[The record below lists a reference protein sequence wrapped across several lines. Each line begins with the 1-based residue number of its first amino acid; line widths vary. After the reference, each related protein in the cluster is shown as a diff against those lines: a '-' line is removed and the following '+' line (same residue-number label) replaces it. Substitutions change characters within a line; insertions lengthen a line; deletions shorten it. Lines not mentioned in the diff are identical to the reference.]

1 VGFVR
6 DKDLHA
12 RIKALDRSQAVIEF
26 ATDGTILA
34 ANKNFLDTL
43 GYALDEI
50 RGRPHAE
57 LVDPA
62 YRESDAYRDFWAA
75 LRRGDYQAGEFKRIG
90 KDGRAVWLQATYNPI
105 LDRRGRPLKIVK
117 FASDVTEQVT
127 RAIAYEG
134 QIRAINRSQAVIEFA
149 LDGTILTANDNFL
162 AAMGYRLEEVTGRHH
177 SLFIEPE
184 VRDSAAYRAFWDRLG
199 RGEYEAAE
207 FKRRAKS
214 GREVFIQGSYN
225 PIFDRDGRPLKIV
238 KFATDVTA
246 QVLDR
251 QRRTEL
257 QTALARD
264 LNAIAEASSKVSR
277 QAGESAQSSAHV
289 SGDIQSIA
297 SGAEQIATSVAE
309 ISAQVVQASEMSG
322 RAVEQARATQAIISG
337 LNDSA
342 EQIGAVLALIQIIAA
357 QTNLLALN
365 ATIEAARA
373 GAAGRGFAVVASEVK
388 ALADQTAKA
397 TEQIAVQI
405 TGTQTATGKAV
416 AAVGSIQAT
425 IVGLNAVAATIATA
439 VEEQSAVTRAMST
452 TMQTAAQG
460 VGAITSGLGLIAES
474 AGQADEA
481 TQTLRAAAQSLA

>member
-1 VGFVR
+1 MGFVR

-62 YRESDAYRDFWAA
+62 YRESDAYRDFWAS

-207 FKRRAKS
+207 FKRRAKG

-264 LNAIAEASSKVSR
+264 LDAIAEASSKVSR
-277 QAGESAQSSAHV
+277 QAGEGAQSSAHV

-322 RAVEQARATQAIISG
+322 RAVEQAQATQAIISG

-342 EQIGAVLALIQIIAA
+342 EQIGAVVALIQTIAA

-365 ATIEAARA
+365 AAIEAARA
-373 GAAGRGFAVVASEVK
+373 GTAGRAFAVVASEVK

-405 TGTQTATGKAV
+405 TGTQTATEKAV

-425 IVGLNAVAATIATA
+425 IVGLNTVAATIATA

>member
-1 VGFVR
+1 VGFVF

-12 RIKALDRSQAVIEF
+12 RIRALDRSQAVIEF

-34 ANKNFLDTL
+34 ANKNFLDTM

-50 RGRPHAE
+50 QGRPHAE

-62 YRESDAYRDFWAA
+62 FRESDAYREFWAA

-90 KDGRAVWLQATYNPI
+90 KNGRTVWLQATYNPV

-117 FASDVTEQVT
+117 FASDVTDQVSRT
-127 RAIAYEG
+127 IAHEG

-162 AAMGYRLEEVTGRHH
+162 AAMGYHLDEVTGRHH

-184 VRDSAAYRAFWDRLG
+184 VRDSAAYRAFWARLG
-199 RGEYEAAE
+199 QGEYEAAE
-207 FKRRAKS
+207 YKRLAKG

-225 PIFDRDGRPLKIV
+225 PIFDRDGRLLKIV

-251 QRRTEL
+251 QRRADL

-277 QAGESAQSSAHV
+277 QAGEGAQSSAHV

-322 RAVEQARATQAIISG
+322 RAVEQAQATQAIIAG
-337 LNDSA
+337 LSHSA
-342 EQIGAVLALIQIIAA
+342 EQIGAVVSLIQTIAA

-397 TEQIAVQI
+397 TEEIAAQI
-405 TGTQTATGKAV
+405 TGAQTATEKAV

-425 IVGLNAVAATIATA
+425 IVGLNAVAGAIATA

-474 AGQADEA
+474 AGHADEA

>member
-1 VGFVR
+1 MGFVR

-207 FKRRAKS
+207 FKRRAKG

-251 QRRTEL
+251 
-257 QTALARD
+257 
-264 LNAIAEASSKVSR
+264 
-277 QAGESAQSSAHV
+277 
-289 SGDIQSIA
+289 
-297 SGAEQIATSVAE
+297 
-309 ISAQVVQASEMSG
+309 
-322 RAVEQARATQAIISG
+322 
-337 LNDSA
+337 
-342 EQIGAVLALIQIIAA
+342 
-357 QTNLLALN
+357 
-365 ATIEAARA
+365 
-373 GAAGRGFAVVASEVK
+373 
-388 ALADQTAKA
+388 
-397 TEQIAVQI
+397 
-405 TGTQTATGKAV
+405 
-416 AAVGSIQAT
+416 
-425 IVGLNAVAATIATA
+425 
-439 VEEQSAVTRAMST
+439 
-452 TMQTAAQG
+452 
-460 VGAITSGLGLIAES
+460 
-474 AGQADEA
+474 
-481 TQTLRAAAQSLA
+481 

>member
-1 VGFVR
+1 MGFVR

-322 RAVEQARATQAIISG
+322 RAVEQAQATQAIISG

-342 EQIGAVLALIQIIAA
+342 EQIGAVVALIQIIAS

-425 IVGLNAVAATIATA
+425 IVGLNMVAATIATA

>member
-1 VGFVR
+1 MGFVR

-50 RGRPHAE
+50 QGRPHAE

-322 RAVEQARATQAIISG
+322 RAVEQAQATQAIISG

-342 EQIGAVLALIQIIAA
+342 EQIGAVVALIQIIAS

-388 ALADQTAKA
+388 ALVDQTAKA

-425 IVGLNAVAATIATA
+425 IVGLNMVAATIATA

>member
-1 VGFVR
+1 TVP
-6 DKDLHA
+6 
-12 RIKALDRSQAVIEF
+12 E
-26 ATDGTILA
+26 
-34 ANKNFLDTL
+34 
-43 GYALDEI
+43 
-50 RGRPHAE
+50 RP
-57 LVDPA
+57 
-62 YRESDAYRDFWAA
+62 
-75 LRRGDYQAGEFKRIG
+75 
-90 KDGRAVWLQATYNPI
+90 
-105 LDRRGRPLKIVK
+105 
-117 FASDVTEQVT
+117 
-127 RAIAYEG
+127 
-134 QIRAINRSQAVIEFA
+134 
-149 LDGTILTANDNFL
+149 
-162 AAMGYRLEEVTGRHH
+162 
-177 SLFIEPE
+177 

-207 FKRRAKS
+207 FKRRAKG

-264 LNAIAEASSKVSR
+264 LDAIAEASSKVSR
-277 QAGESAQSSAHV
+277 QAGEGAQSSAHV

-322 RAVEQARATQAIISG
+322 RAVEQAQATQAIISG

-342 EQIGAVLALIQIIAA
+342 EQIGAVVALIQTIAA

-365 ATIEAARA
+365 AAIEAARA
-373 GAAGRGFAVVASEVK
+373 GTAGRAFAVVASEVK

-405 TGTQTATGKAV
+405 TGTQTATEKAV

-425 IVGLNAVAATIATA
+425 IVGLNTVAATIATA

>member
-43 GYALDEI
+43 GYALNEI

-162 AAMGYRLEEVTGRHH
+162 AAMGYRLEEVTGCHH

-207 FKRRAKS
+207 FKRRAKG

-322 RAVEQARATQAIISG
+322 RAVEQAQATQAIISG

-342 EQIGAVLALIQIIAA
+342 EQIGAVVALIQIIAA

-425 IVGLNAVAATIATA
+425 IVGLNMVAATIATA

-452 TMQTAAQG
+452 TMWTAAQG